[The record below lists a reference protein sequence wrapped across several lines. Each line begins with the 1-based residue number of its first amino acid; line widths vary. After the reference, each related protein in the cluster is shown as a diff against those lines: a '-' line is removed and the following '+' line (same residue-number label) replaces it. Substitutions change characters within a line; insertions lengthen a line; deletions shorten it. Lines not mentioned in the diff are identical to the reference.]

1 MNIEQWDEHRQI
13 KAAMDNLVQS
23 MDDSSEMKKMESHI
37 FKSGGKMIRPIILM
51 LTTEMCGGDS
61 NKSIGA
67 SLAIELTHSA
77 SLIHDDLLDGGI
89 IRRGMPSTHKRFGYA
104 AAMLC
109 GDYLISK
116 SIELVS
122 PYGRNV
128 IRDFGRAGMAM
139 AEGETMD
146 IKSSSGEF
154 KESDYFECIHKKTAS
169 LFAASASMGAYI
181 GGADDETAEQC
192 RSYGKYVGTAYQI
205 VDDILEY
212 LEVQDDKKST
222 QESMTLPQIY
232 SKSMSHKDAVKRS
245 ILEVEK
251 HVERASSIIETFKP
265 CDATDKLLKITNYIT
280 IDMLP

>member
-13 KAAMDNLVQS
+13 KAAMDILVQS
-23 MDDSSEMKKMESHI
+23 MDESSEMKKMESHI
-37 FKSGGKMIRPIILM
+37 FKSGGKTIRPIILM
-51 LTTEMCGGDS
+51 LTTEMCGGDPK
-61 NKSIGA
+61 KSIDA
-67 SLAIELTHSA
+67 ALAIELTHSA

-89 IRRGMPSTHKRFGYA
+89 IRRGMPSTHKKFGYA

-146 IKSSSGEF
+146 IKSSNGEF
-154 KESDYFECIHKKTAS
+154 KEKDYFECIRKKTAS

-181 GGADDETAEQC
+181 GGADDEIAGQC
-192 RSYGKYVGTAYQI
+192 RYFGECVGTAYQI

-212 LEVQDDKKST
+212 LQVQDDKKST
-222 QESMTLPQIY
+222 QESMTLPYIY
-232 SKSMSHKDAVKRS
+232 LKSMSPEDAVNKS
-245 ILEVEK
+245 ISEVEK
-251 HVERASSIIETFKP
+251 HVERANDIIETFKP
-265 CDATDKLLKITNYIT
+265 CEATNKLLQITNYIT

>member
-13 KAAMDNLVQS
+13 KAAMDILVQS
-23 MDDSSEMKKMESHI
+23 MDESSEMKKMESHI
-37 FKSGGKMIRPIILM
+37 FKSGGKTIRPIILM

-61 NKSIGA
+61 KISIDA
-67 SLAIELTHSA
+67 ALAIELTHSA

-89 IRRGMPSTHKRFGYA
+89 IRRGMPSTHKKFGYA

-146 IKSSSGEF
+146 IKSSNGEF
-154 KESDYFECIHKKTAS
+154 KEKDYFECIRKKTAS

-181 GGADDETAEQC
+181 GGADDEIASQC
-192 RSYGKYVGTAYQI
+192 RYYGEYVGTAYQI

-212 LEVQDDKKST
+212 LQVQDDKKST
-222 QESMTLPQIY
+222 QESMTLPYIY
-232 SKSMSHKDAVKRS
+232 LKTMSPEDAVKKS
-245 ILEVEK
+245 ISEVEK
-251 HVERASSIIETFKP
+251 HVERANDIIETFKP
-265 CDATDKLLKITNYIT
+265 CDATNKLLQITNYIT